1 MPSQYIIVMYAMAKM
16 SPLKLSKNM
25 RYIHTE
31 YLHPSVQASL
41 NRSAKKPID
50 GFRPVG
56 LNPEQMMELQL
67 VAERNSK
74 K

>member
-1 MPSQYIIVMYAMAKM
+1 MQYKY
-16 SPLKLSKNM
+16 S
-25 RYIHTE
+25 E
-31 YLHPSVQASL
+31 YLQPSVQASL

>member
-1 MPSQYIIVMYAMAKM
+1 MYAMAKM

-41 NRSAKKPID
+41 NRSARKPID

-56 LNPEQMMELQL
+56 LNPEQALEVKLL
-67 VAERNSK
+67 AERDSK